1 MSNDKQQL
9 PVINPPAEESAEPSC
24 SPKVYVSNEEASLLA
39 ELRELREASL
49 EVRRRLETAKGDEL
63 AILTSR
69 LDKLRSQR
77 DEVAGKRDRAFTR
90 KMIMLGH
97 LPPDHPVDP

>member
-9 PVINPPAEESAEPSC
+9 PVINPAVEESGEPSC

-39 ELRELREASL
+39 KLRELRDASL
-49 EVRRRLETAKGDEL
+49 EIRRRLEAAEGGERAALESQLEEL
-63 AILTSR
+63 RT
-69 LDKLRSQR
+69 QR
-77 DEVAGKRDRAFTR
+77 IEVTTKRDQAFTR

-97 LPPDHPVDP
+97 LPPDHPVG